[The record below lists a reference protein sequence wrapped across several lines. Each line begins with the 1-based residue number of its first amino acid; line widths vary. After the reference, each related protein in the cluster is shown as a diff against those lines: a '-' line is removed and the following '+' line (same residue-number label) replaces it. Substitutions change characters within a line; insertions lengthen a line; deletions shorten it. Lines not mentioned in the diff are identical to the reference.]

1 MIESFFKNASIY
13 SLSAILTRGI
23 NILLVPIY
31 TRYLLPADFGIVELF
46 MVLASIINITIS
58 LEITQA
64 LARYYQEGKNE
75 FEKSLYTSTAFW
87 FTVMMYSFYLIISFL
102 FSEDF
107 TTWLLGDVNYKLI
120 FILASLS
127 IATNGIFYFTQNQ
140 LKWQIQPKDTFIVSL
155 INTIAMAGVSIS
167 LLVALKLKVESVFIG
182 QIIGNLIGAFIAIF
196 LAKGSYKLNFSVAKF
211 KEMVAFSY
219 PLVFSGIAAIIATYI
234 DRIAIKDLLGLE
246 ELGIYGIAYRLASI
260 AGLVIVGPQ
269 YSLMPLVY
277 KYYKDKDTPKKIS
290 EIFNIFIILVLFV
303 VGGSIIF
310 SREIIILFTTE
321 AFYNSHSLSVILVM
335 AIFLSNMYIFAPG
348 IWIAKKTK
356 LVVLIT
362 VISAILNTILNYTL
376 IPLTGVSGAAYATL
390 ISAMAAF
397 LLFTIFGYKYY
408 PIPYKIK
415 ELILS
420 FTLLITSAYGIK
432 NIFNQINLFSIFI
445 KLIYLFLI
453 IIFIGFLLIEKKH
466 FEKVKLRY
474 FNRMKYAKTKE

>member
-23 NILLVPIY
+23 SILLVPIY
-31 TRYLLPADFGIVELF
+31 TRYLLPADYGIVDLF
-46 MVLASIINITIS
+46 TVLASIINITIS

-64 LARYYQEGKNE
+64 IARYYQEGKNE
-75 FEKSLYTSTAFW
+75 LEKSLYTSTAFW
-87 FTVMMYSFYLIISFL
+87 FTVMVYTFYLIISFL

-107 TTWLLGDVNYKLI
+107 TLWLLGDVKYKLI

-127 IATNGIFYFTQNQ
+127 IVTNGLFYFTQNQ
-140 LKWQIQPKDTFIVSL
+140 LKWQIQPKDNFIVSL
-155 INTIAMAGVSIS
+155 ISTIVLAGVSIS
-167 LLVALKLKVESVFIG
+167 LLVALRLKVESIFIG
-182 QIIGNLIGAFIAIF
+182 QIIGNLIGVFISIS
-196 LAKGSYKLNFSVAKF
+196 LAKGSYKLNFSVTKL
-211 KEMVAFSY
+211 KEMITFSY
-219 PLVFSGIAAIIATYI
+219 PLVFSGIAVFIATYI

-246 ELGIYGIAYRLASI
+246 ELGIYGISYRFASI
-260 AGLVIVGPQ
+260 AGLVMLGFQ
-269 YSLMPLVY
+269 SSLMPLVY
-277 KYYKDKDTPKKIS
+277 KHHNEEDTPKNIS

-303 VGGSIIF
+303 LGGSIVF

-321 AFYNSHSLSVILVM
+321 AFYSSNNLIGILVM

-348 IWIAKKTK
+348 IWIVKKTK
-356 LVVLIT
+356 LVFLIT
-362 VISAILNTILNYTL
+362 LISAILNTTLNYTL
-376 IPLTGVSGAAYATL
+376 IPIIGVSGAAYATL
-390 ISAMAAF
+390 ISAMVAF
-397 LLFTIFGYKYY
+397 FLFAIFGYKYY
-408 PIPYKIK
+408 PIPYKTK

-420 FTLLITSAYGIK
+420 FIFVLTSAYGIK